1 MSAGEGRW
9 ACAERTEAAGVF
21 SRGSRGGMLRK
32 ITGPVLE
39 TRSREGVLRKWICK
53 RIVFGRPGSFGDQE
67 KSLFTCSGSAK
78 RYIAL
83 GSPEWYCSSMKRV
96 WVNKAGSFKEAL
108 DFDTAYY
115 LSLSSEERVEGVQFL
130 REEYFKSKGIEF
142 REDGKRLRRV
152 FRIIK
157 QA

>member
-1 MSAGEGRW
+1 VTQKASPHKRLLGD
-9 ACAERTEAAGVF
+9 
-21 SRGSRGGMLRK
+21 
-32 ITGPVLE
+32 
-39 TRSREGVLRKWICK
+39 RSRQCREKNK
-53 RIVFGRPGSFGDQE
+53 PEAFGASWHRA
-67 KSLFTCSGSAK
+67 GSAK

-83 GSPEWYCSSMKRV
+83 TSPEWYCYRMKRV

-115 LSLSSEERVEGVQFL
+115 LGLSSEERVEGVQLL

-142 REDGKRLRRV
+142 CEDGKRLRRV
-152 FRIIK
+152 FRVIK

>member
-1 MSAGEGRW
+1 MARPHARGKNEPEAFGAAWHRAGS
-9 ACAERTEAAGVF
+9 T
-21 SRGSRGGMLRK
+21 
-32 ITGPVLE
+32 
-39 TRSREGVLRKWICK
+39 
-53 RIVFGRPGSFGDQE
+53 
-67 KSLFTCSGSAK
+67 K

-83 GSPEWYCSSMKRV
+83 TNPECYCSSVKQV

-115 LSLSSEERVEGVQFL
+115 SGLSSEERVEGVQIL

>member
-1 MSAGEGRW
+1 VALAFNGKLIRNFPECKTRVGGSMEIAGCDRQCRKKNEP
-9 ACAERTEAAGVF
+9 EAFGASWHRAG
-21 SRGSRGGMLRK
+21 S
-32 ITGPVLE
+32 T
-39 TRSREGVLRKWICK
+39 
-53 RIVFGRPGSFGDQE
+53 
-67 KSLFTCSGSAK
+67 K

-83 GSPEWYCSSMKRV
+83 TGPEWYCSGMKRV
-96 WVNKAGSFKEAL
+96 WLNKAGSFKEAL

-115 LSLSSEERVEGVQFL
+115 LGLSSEERVEGVQFL